1 MRRNLSVAVALGLCL
16 YAGAAAA
23 QGKPEYITGNV
34 GYLDL
39 RQPDPSSK
47 VELEWGLG
55 VKYWLFVP
63 ESAAPDAA
71 TKPTDRFLTLQGGG
85 AQGGGTQGGVG
96 LELSLGDSFM
106 FTPSIAA
113 GPSDRAESRDP
124 TDPANGQIE
133 VRTGIQAAYEFSND
147 WRVGATYFH
156 ITNPNQ
162 DGPSLTSG
170 GDVLSFTLAV
180 PFGTGGR

>member
-1 MRRNLSVAVALGLCL
+1 MRRNLSIAVALGLCL
-16 YAGAAAA
+16 YAGTAAA

-34 GYLDL
+34 GYFDL

-55 VKYWLFVP
+55 VKYWMFVP
-63 ESAAPDAA
+63 EPAAPDAA
-71 TKPTDRFLTLQGGG
+71 TKPTDRLLTLQGS
-85 AQGGGTQGGVG
+85 GTQGGVG

-124 TDPANGQIE
+124 TDPANGQ
-133 VRTGIQAAYEFSND
+133 
-147 WRVGATYFH
+147 
-156 ITNPNQ
+156 
-162 DGPSLTSG
+162 
-170 GDVLSFTLAV
+170 
-180 PFGTGGR
+180 